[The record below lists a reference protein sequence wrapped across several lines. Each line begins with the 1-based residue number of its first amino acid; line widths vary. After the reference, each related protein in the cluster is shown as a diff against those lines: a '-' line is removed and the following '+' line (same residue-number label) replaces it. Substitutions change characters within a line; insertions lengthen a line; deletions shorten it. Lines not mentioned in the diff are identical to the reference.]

1 MVDNND
7 TFTREVDEELRRD
20 QMAKLFEQYGTYF
33 LAAAIAIVAA
43 VAGFKYYQHSQ
54 ATAAESAGA
63 RFVQAQKLVSEGKTD
78 DALKAFSALSTS
90 APGGYPVLSELQV
103 AGIDARNGR
112 TEQALATYEKVAKS
126 GSADPLLSGFA
137 RLQAAAMR
145 MPVADFTEMQNRLN
159 DLAAADNPW
168 HANARELLALAAMKA
183 GKLDVARTTYEQLMG
198 DRRTPPSV
206 VERTRM
212 ALSRIVAAEQAAK
225 DTPAPA
231 SSGKESQPAPAATG
245 DKGGKPADGK

>member
-1 MVDNND
+1 MVDKND
-7 TFTREVDEELRRD
+7 TFTREVEEELRRD

-33 LAAAIAIVAA
+33 LAAAVAVVVA

-54 ATAAESAGA
+54 STAAETAGA

-78 DALKAFSALSTS
+78 DALKAFSVLSTS
-90 APGGYPVLSELQV
+90 APGAYPVLSELQV
-103 AGIDARNGR
+103 AGLDARSGR
-112 TEQALATYEKVAKS
+112 NEQALATYEKVAKS
-126 GSADPLLSGFA
+126 GSADPLLRGFA
-137 RLQAAAMR
+137 QLQAAAMR
-145 MPVADFTEMQNRLN
+145 MPAADFTEIQNRLN

-183 GKLDVARTTYEQLMG
+183 GKLDVARTTLEQLMG

-225 DTPAPA
+225 DAPA
-231 SSGKESQPAPAATG
+231 SSGSEGKPAPDASV